1 MARLRPRPRPW
12 LEPAPP
18 PDRRSSTA
26 LVSAVLGAVVLG
38 GGAAVWLLTRDDSA
52 PGTPDGAPGPVPAP
66 AAPTAPSATPAP
78 PAEPAR
84 EPSAEP
90 PPLESL
96 TFTKA
101 SIALANQP
109 DPYNPALEALT
120 IYLNQ
125 HQKLD
130 ASSAAGVLY
139 NGLRTLI
146 NAVPLVGSIV
156 NLGMT
161 LFEFIGP
168 MVVGPSSGGWRDIPI
183 LARQRAVLYQLT
195 PSFYG
200 QARPYKSQQID
211 LSAPVDKP
219 AMYYGVTVPQ
229 AEYDRQYRAWL
240 RRFLQTRRYEAEFFR
255 VARTLDEVM
264 LPALVMEFLYREG
277 AWPPP
282 LEPMPPRLAEFRTR
296 YQNTANRIR
305 DYAFDDSVIDPSNP
319 LTAEVYAQLQA
330 EYADDS
336 AAFAQRIA
344 KITMPAD
351 LAWLADNAGCLPR
364 WGSAA
369 NPVQRSQRRGG
380 Y

>member
-1 MARLRPRPRPW
+1 MARPRLRSYPW

-18 PDRRSSTA
+18 SAPERRSSAA
-26 LVSAVLGAVVLG
+26 LVSAVLGAVVIG

-52 PGTPDGAPGPVPAP
+52 PSKPDGVPDPAPAP
-66 AAPTAPSATPAP
+66 AAPPAP
-78 PAEPAR
+78 PAVAAQDS
-84 EPSAEP
+84 SAEP
-90 PPLESL
+90 PPLDSL

-101 SIALANQP
+101 TIALANQP
-109 DPYNPALEALT
+109 DPYNPSLEALT

-130 ASSAAGVLY
+130 SSSAAGVLY
-139 NGLRTLI
+139 NGIRSII
-146 NAVPLVGSIV
+146 NAVPIVGSIV
-156 NLGMT
+156 NIGMT

-168 MVVGPSSGGWRDIPI
+168 VVVGPSSGAWRDIPI
-183 LARQRAVLYQLT
+183 LSRQRAVLYQLT

-200 QARPYKSQQID
+200 QAKPYKSQQID
-211 LSAPVDKP
+211 LTAPVDKP

-229 AEYDRQYRAWL
+229 EEYDRQYRAWL

-282 LEPMPPRLAEFRTR
+282 LEPMPPKLADFRAR
-296 YQNTANRIR
+296 YRYTANRIR
-305 DYAFDDSVIDPSNP
+305 DYAFDDSVIDHSNP

-336 AAFAQRIA
+336 AAFSQRIA

-351 LAWLADNAGCLPR
+351 LAWLADNAGCVPR

-369 NPVQRSQRRGG
+369 NPLHRAQRRGG